1 MDYQKEISK
10 FKVISFFSGMIFT
23 LSFLTPFYLSKGLNA
38 YQILL
43 MQSVYL
49 GTILLLEVPSG
60 AFSDLFGRKTTL
72 ILSFLAFVIAW
83 LLLFIAHDFFTF
95 LPYQIVF
102 ALGISLKSG
111 TYSAYIYEL
120 CHIDGTDINY
130 GQIMASI
137 SRMKLLAA
145 AISAFTSSVLYY
157 YGGFRL
163 VLILTIISAAISFV
177 FVVLLKPIEENNQ
190 NNDKPKFYE
199 VLKKGVIELKSSK
212 LIIIAATNAV
222 IGSVFINTFFHFNQ
236 LILKDSGFP
245 VSLNGI
251 FMGTVFLLSSFV
263 MKKISEQLK
272 LLNNTVKSLVGI
284 NILMLVVL
292 VIIQLTAKSIVVSV
306 FLMLLLLGNHIRIM
320 FSNKMLNESISNDN
334 RATTLSYVSLLQS
347 LGAMLLA
354 PIYGKL
360 YDINGGL
367 VYIVITIFSIVTINV
382 FMVNTLTDNN

>member
-10 FKVISFFSGMIFT
+10 FKMISFFSGMIFT

-49 GTILLLEVPSG
+49 GAILLLEVPSG
-60 AFSDLFGRKTTL
+60 AFSDLFGRKITL

-83 LLLFIAHDFFTF
+83 LLLFIAQNFITL

-130 GQIMASI
+130 GQTMASI
-137 SRMKLLAA
+137 SRMQLLAA
-145 AISAFTSSVLYY
+145 AISAFASSVLYY

-163 VLILTIISAAISFV
+163 ILILTIISAAVSFV
-177 FVVLLKPIEENNQ
+177 FVVLLKPIEEKNKKD
-190 NNDKPKFYE
+190 DKPKFYE
-199 VLKKGVIELKSSK
+199 VLKKGVIELKSSR

-245 VSLNGI
+245 VSMNGI
-251 FMGTVFLLSSFV
+251 FMGIVFLLSSFV

-272 LLNNTVKSLVGI
+272 LLDNTVKSLIGI
-284 NILMLVVL
+284 NILMLAVL
-292 VIIQLTAKSIVVSV
+292 VIIQFTAKSIVVSV
-306 FLMLLLLGNHIRIM
+306 FLMLLLLGNHIRVM

-360 YDINGGL
+360 YDIKGGL
-367 VYIVITIFSIVTINV
+367 VYIVIIIVFIVTINV
-382 FMVNTLTDNN
+382 FMVNTVSKQK